1 MNSSFVGGTLYSK
14 GEESFRFF
22 PRLHVSIE
30 MIYEFDISFFSS
42 FLPFHPRSALYFS
55 CVGRGFKR
63 IYRHEDE

>member
-30 MIYEFDISFFSS
+30 MIYEFDISFFFFLSS
-42 FLPFHPRSALYFS
+42 FPPSLRTVFFL
-55 CVGRGFKR
+55 RGKR
-63 IYRHEDE
+63 L